1 MSSYTM
7 PVTKNDSESKK
18 VHGHTK
24 GVKIL
29 LGEPKKAIIKLAI
42 PMIIAMSANTIYN
55 LVDAIWVAGLGP
67 DALAAVGFFFPFLMV
82 AMSISV
88 GLGVGGA
95 AAISRRIGSK
105 DKKGADSV
113 AMHTIL
119 YMIIISAIFSIVLFL
134 MAEEI
139 FKLMGAGD
147 VTAKATAYARVL
159 FGGSIVIF
167 YTQVATAIFR
177 AEGDV
182 NRAMYAL
189 MLGAVLN
196 IILDPI
202 FIYTLNMG
210 VVGAAWAT
218 FLSLSITCILLL
230 YWMFFKK
237 DTYVTFRFRGFSFA
251 RDVTK
256 DIFNVGLPAMV
267 MQLSMSISMIV
278 ITVIARIVG
287 GTDAVAT
294 YTTGWRV
301 AMIAILPL
309 LGIATAVVS
318 VTGAAYGARDKI
330 KLKTSF
336 LYAVKIGVVIEGTAA
351 LLTFV
356 FAPQITAVFTR
367 SEETMRIADDITD
380 LLRIM
385 AIFYPGVAFG
395 MFSSSMFQGTGK
407 GTNALIVTIVRVLIL
422 GTPLSYIFALSFNW
436 GLAGVWWGMVIG
448 NLLGSALS
456 FTWGNVY
463 IRNLRFNGKETGF
476 NRESATKSK

>member
-1 MSSYTM
+1 MGDEDPPNGDLPTTGKQS
-7 PVTKNDSESKK
+7 
-18 VHGHTK
+18 K

-29 LGEPKKAIIKLAI
+29 MGEPKKAIIKLAV

-82 AMSISV
+82 ALSISV

-105 DKKGADSV
+105 DKEGADSI
-113 AMHTIL
+113 AEHT
-119 YMIIISAIFSIVLFL
+119 MVFMVIISAIFSILFFIF
-134 MAEEI
+134 AEEV
-139 FKLMGAGD
+139 FKFMGAGD
-147 VTAKATAYARVL
+147 VTAKATLYARVL

-167 YTQVATAIFR
+167 FTQVATAILR

-189 MLGAVLN
+189 MLGAGLN
-196 IILDPI
+196 IVLDPI
-202 FIYTLNMG
+202 FIYSLNMG

-218 FLSLSITCILLL
+218 LLSLVISCLLLL
-230 YWMFFKK
+230 YWLFIKK
-237 DTYVTFRFRGFSFA
+237 DTYITFKFRGFSFK
-251 RDVTK
+251 REITK
-256 DIFNVGLPAMV
+256 DIFRVGLPAMV
-267 MQLSMSISMIV
+267 MQLSMSIAMIV

-287 GTDAVAT
+287 GTDAVAV

-318 VTGAAYGARDKI
+318 VTAAAHGACDI
-330 KLKTSF
+330 NKLKTSF
-336 LYAVKIGVVIEGTAA
+336 LYAVKIGIIIEGVAA
-351 LLTFV
+351 VLTFI

-367 SEETMRIADDITD
+367 SEETMRIADEITD

-395 MFSSSMFQGTGK
+395 MMSSSMFQGTGK
-407 GTNALIVTIVRVLIL
+407 GTNALIVTIIRTLIL
-422 GTPLSYIFALSFNW
+422 GTPLSAIFAFTFNW
-436 GLAGVWWGMVIG
+436 GLVGVWWGMVVG
-448 NLLGSALS
+448 NLLGSALAFS
-456 FTWGNVY
+456 WANIY
-463 IRNLRFNGKETGF
+463 IRNLRLKGKDAGL